1 VACPAFWALPGP
13 IGEASTRIGL
23 VDADLSQRLDALNP
37 AAALEEL
44 AALPLEARPQ
54 VLLRLA
60 DELERRIDST
70 VAAHRQS
77 DPLERLPREP

>member
-1 VACPAFWALPGP
+1 M
-13 IGEASTRIGL
+13 
-23 VDADLSQRLDALNP
+23 DALDP

-60 DELERRIDST
+60 DDLERRIDSDVT
-70 VAAHRQS
+70 AQ
-77 DPLERLPREP
+77 PRPEQAPGQP

>member
-1 VACPAFWALPGP
+1 M
-13 IGEASTRIGL
+13 
-23 VDADLSQRLDALNP
+23 DADLSQRLDALDP

-44 AALPLEARPQ
+44 AALPLEARPH

-60 DELERRIDST
+60 DELERMIDST

-77 DPLERLPREP
+77 NPLERLPREP